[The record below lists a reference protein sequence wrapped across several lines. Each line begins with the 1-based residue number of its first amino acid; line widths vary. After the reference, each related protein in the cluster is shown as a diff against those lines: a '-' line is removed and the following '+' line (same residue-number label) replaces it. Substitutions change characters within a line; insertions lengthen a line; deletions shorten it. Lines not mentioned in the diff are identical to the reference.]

1 MSTSYDG
8 MRTTILVPDDAVTL
22 ENSGL
27 HLPLTPVSISSS
39 SDSFVSIP
47 DHLVSLAAL
56 EHLGYNSET
65 ATRIWE
71 YWTNW
76 PPGEP
81 KRETDDDGFL
91 FIDVV
96 EGHLDNSPDTYA
108 ENDAEW
114 FHCMNLYGINRELQ
128 EEIMDPKLRSIRL
141 TESTKSYCISAQ
153 YAGLSTV
160 VERVGRLAYRLDQ
173 PPTRRVH
180 PVISVQHLEPPTPDP
195 FDRELP
201 NSQPTFDDHFPEETD
216 RHDVAVVL
224 DIRVRR
230 LGRYGISR
238 KEYLIQWQGEPRE
251 QAQRVKESDAVGAEE
266 KVAEFEE
273 RRRNKL

>member
-1 MSTSYDG
+1 MT
-8 MRTTILVPDDAVTL
+8 RPHKRPTILSNNKLIPRLYLLEFLISLVLRSYLVT
-22 ENSGL
+22 SQ
-27 HLPLTPVSISSS
+27 IS

-141 TESTKSYCISAQ
+141 TESTKSYCISAVD
-153 YAGLSTV
+153 T
-160 VERVGRLAYRLDQ
+160 
-173 PPTRRVH
+173 
-180 PVISVQHLEPPTPDP
+180 ISPSMKQ
-195 FDRELP
+195 
-201 NSQPTFDDHFPEETD
+201 
-216 RHDVAVVL
+216 
-224 DIRVRR
+224 
-230 LGRYGISR
+230 
-238 KEYLIQWQGEPRE
+238 
-251 QAQRVKESDAVGAEE
+251 
-266 KVAEFEE
+266 
-273 RRRNKL
+273 